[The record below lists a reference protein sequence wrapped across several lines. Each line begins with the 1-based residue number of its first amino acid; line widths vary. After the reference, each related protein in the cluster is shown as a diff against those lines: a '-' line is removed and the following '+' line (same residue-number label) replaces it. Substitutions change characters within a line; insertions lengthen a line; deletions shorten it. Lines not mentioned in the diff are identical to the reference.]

1 MLFHSPKR
9 FTRFFAVPL
18 AIIGTAVFT
27 LGSVPSVNA
36 QGYGNPPE
44 QQQPPQAAPDL
55 SEKDLQLFAQASVKV
70 SDISRKWQAEI
81 SKTQN
86 PNKMTEMQR
95 QASQE
100 MAEAVREEGLSIK
113 KYNAIFKSLQEDPSI
128 RQKVEKMREE
138 VR

>member
-1 MLFHSPKR
+1 MLFHSLKC
-9 FTRFFAVPL
+9 FTRFFAAPL
-18 AIIGTAVFT
+18 AIAGLAMLA
-27 LGSVPSVNA
+27 LGGIPSANA

-81 SKTQN
+81 SKTQD

-113 KYNAIFKSLQEDPSI
+113 KYNVIFKSLQEDPAI
-128 RQKVEKMREE
+128 RRKVEKLREE